1 MKMIEIMVLLASL
14 FAIAGAAFFQFLV
27 LLTTMLCAQQTNW
40 KIKLKINIQPK
51 QERKP
56 VVQPEEA
63 HLQRLN
69 AQQISPGLPV

>member
-1 MKMIEIMVLLASL
+1 MIEIMVLLASL
-14 FAIAGAAFFQFLV
+14 FAIAGAAFFQLLV
-27 LLTTMLCAQQTNW
+27 LLTTMLFAQQTNW

-51 QERKP
+51 QERNP

-69 AQQISPGLPV
+69 GQQISPRLPV

>member
-1 MKMIEIMVLLASL
+1 MKIIEIMVLLASL
-14 FAIAGAAFFQFLV
+14 FAIAGTAFFQLLV
-27 LLTTMLCAQQTNW
+27 LLTNMLFAQQANW

-51 QERKP
+51 QVGKS

-69 AQQISPGLPV
+69 AQQISPGLPA